1 MTEKKIKLN
10 LGCGIIYKPGYLNID
25 KFNESVA
32 DKVCDVED
40 LPFESNSIDIIET
53 LHLIEHFDYI
63 HCKYVLSEWFR
74 VLKPMGKLVIETP
87 ELESSFKKFNLSPIE
102 IKKTT
107 LQWIYGIDSPGMQHK
122 TGFNFGLIKDLLTE
136 IGFEKILREKAKT
149 HLHEP
154 GMRIICQKPKNCLD
168 KQLFAS
174 IRKKLKKELEID
186 DSYLLLILENWV
198 NKLFSIYSEGFRK
211 NKTRTLAEI
220 IISKISICHPKI
232 PKIFLE
238 ECENFE
244 LIKKDEINNELIDY
258 LIEIE
263 FHKRLFSLWEKRKK
277 NIGKLTEEFEN
288 FILDMEMLLQSTI
301 SKNLDYKEEL
311 SYIRSLDLADIKIF
325 DFQII
330 QLKARELFNQGVKE
344 FHNANFSKALNLFL
358 KSVKINPDNPL
369 SYWNVARLKVILNYE
384 TEKIENDYKNSLFLV
399 SDKNIKN
406 EITRELNNVLNKRS
420 NLILK
425 IPISEDYQKNL

>member
-1 MTEKKIKLN
+1 MAEKKIKLN

-25 KFNESVA
+25 KFNTSVA

-40 LPFESNSIDIIET
+40 LPFESNSVDIIEA

-87 ELESSFKKFNLSPIE
+87 DLERSFKKFNLSSME
-102 IKKTT
+102 IKKKT

-122 TGFNFGLIKDLLTE
+122 TGFSFGLIKDLLNE
-136 IGFEKILREKAKT
+136 IGFEKISKEKPKT
-149 HLHEP
+149 HLYEP
-154 GMRIICQKPKNCLD
+154 GMRIVCQKSKNFLE

-174 IRKKLKKELEID
+174 FRKKLKKELEID

-198 NKLFSIYSEGFRK
+198 NKLFRIYSEGFRK
-211 NKTRTLAEI
+211 KKTKALAEI
-220 IISKISICHPKI
+220 ISQISICHPKI
-232 PKIFLE
+232 PQIFLK
-238 ECENFE
+238 ECENFGLVE
-244 LIKKDEINNELIDY
+244 KDVINYELIDY

-277 NIGKLTEEFEN
+277 NLGRLGEEFEN
-288 FILDMEMLLQSTI
+288 FILEMEMLLRFII
-301 SKNLDYKEEL
+301 SKNLGHKEEL
-311 SYIRSLDLADIKIF
+311 HYIEGLNLSDIKIF
-325 DFQII
+325 DFQIV

-344 FHNANFSKALNLFL
+344 FHNSNFSKALNLFL
-358 KSVKINPDNPL
+358 KSVKINQDNPL
-369 SYWNVARLKVILNYE
+369 SYWNLARLKVILNYE

-406 EITRELNNVLNKRS
+406 EIKRELNNVLNKRS
-420 NLILK
+420 NLVPK
-425 IPISEDYQKNL
+425 IPIPEDY